1 MAEKKSY
8 QSQLNRCYDNGA
20 SAMFSSEL
28 NSYSDGSSKWIFS
41 LNSMEDASVL
51 WQGSLA
57 ELTDKLL
64 KKESE

>member
-1 MAEKKSY
+1 MTEKNY
-8 QSQLNRCYDNGA
+8 MSQQARFYDDKA
-20 SAMFSSEL
+20 SAMFSGEL
-28 NSYSDGSSKWIFS
+28 NAYSDGSSKWIFS

-51 WQGSLA
+51 WQGDIA